1 MKETISAIIILL
13 TATFGA
19 MAEEIVI
26 ISSSAPKESIT
37 EKGLSRIYLKRK
49 VLWEDGKAIVPV
61 NLSSQHP
68 TRVSFSQKI
77 LKKSHR
83 ELVDYWNEQHFK
95 GVNPPLVLESEE
107 AVKIFIRQVDG
118 AIGYISRKNLE
129 PDLVVLYTF
138 ETKE

>member
-13 TATFGA
+13 TTTFGA

-26 ISSSAPKESIT
+26 VSRSAPKESIT
-37 EKGLSRIYLKRK
+37 GKGLSRIYLKRK

-68 TRVSFSQKI
+68 IRASFSQTI

-95 GVNPPLVLESEE
+95 GVNPPVVLESEE
-107 AVKIFIRQVDG
+107 AVKIFVRQVEG
-118 AIGYISRKNLE
+118 SIGYISRKNLE
-129 PDLVVLYTF
+129 PDLIVLYAF
-138 ETKE
+138 EAKE